1 MSILSSFKHKFFS
14 TFREIFVHHHGSLE
28 FRAKIFALI
37 IASFENELDEN
48 KELYEIVNKYG
59 LDIYNDRHRADLLTI
74 TTKELVKKVYDNNGL
89 DIDTLI
95 ANIQK
100 ELRFIPRYAKKID
113 IEALKPMLQLTK
125 DQDLLSYQEN
135 MLEFLQNL
143 KDETLNTQK
152 EQIQLSEDGIVSKYA
167 KAR

>member
-1 MSILSSFKHKFFS
+1 MSILSSFKHKFIS
-14 TFREIFVHHHGSLE
+14 AFREIFVHHHGSLE

-37 IASFENELDEN
+37 IASFENELNEN
-48 KELYEIVNKYG
+48 KELYKIVNEYG
-59 LDIYNDRHRADLLTI
+59 KELYSDRHRADLLTI

-100 ELRFIPRYAKKID
+100 EIKIVPRYAKKID
-113 IEALKPMLQLTK
+113 IDALKPMLALTH
-125 DQDLLSYQEN
+125 DEELLSYQEN
-135 MLEFLQNL
+135 ILEFLQNL
-143 KDETLNTQK
+143 KDETLHAKQ
-152 EQIQLSEDGIVSKYA
+152 EQIQRSEENIVSRYT